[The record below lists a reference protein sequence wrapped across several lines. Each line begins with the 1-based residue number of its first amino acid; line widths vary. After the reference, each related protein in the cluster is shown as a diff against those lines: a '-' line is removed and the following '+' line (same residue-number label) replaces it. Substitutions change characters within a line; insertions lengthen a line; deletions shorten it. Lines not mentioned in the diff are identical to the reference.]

1 MTAVRTRPYRV
12 GFFGLLGDGNI
23 GNDAQFESVLAY
35 IRAAHPDAIIDAM
48 CPGPRFMRRAYGI
61 DAVSMHWQQKY
72 EASKANGWA
81 RRGTA
86 AQGGRLPSLRSL
98 AINVAAKG
106 ADAVKTLAWVRR
118 HDVVIVPGAGVME
131 ATLPLR
137 PWEMPYAMLLLC
149 AAGRLSGTKVALVSV
164 GASPIR
170 EAATRWLFNT
180 AARLAAYRS
189 YRDVL
194 SLEAMRD
201 RGIDTSRDRVYPDLA
216 FGFPVPR
223 RDAGDEKTVAVGV
236 LAYYGGNDDRGRAAS
251 LHSAYAAQVKRFVR
265 WLVDGGYKV
274 RLFLGDPHDR
284 GIMQEILD
292 DIRAYR
298 PGDGGDLVTVAQIE
312 TFEDQMKAMAGAGT
326 VVASRYHNVVCALM
340 LGKPTISL
348 GYSRK
353 HTSLMAEMG
362 LSDFCQD
369 ADSLDGE
376 LLIKQFIMARE
387 RAAELRPGVSACC
400 AAKADKL
407 RDQFAL
413 LSERFFPA
421 DRATAAVR

>member
-1 MTAVRTRPYRV
+1 MTAARTRPYRV

-35 IRAAHPDAIIDAM
+35 IRAAHPDAVIDAM
-48 CPGPRFMRRAYGI
+48 CAGPDFMRRAYGI
-61 DAVSMHWQQKY
+61 AAVPMHWQRKY
-72 EASKANGWA
+72 EASKANGRA
-81 RRGTA
+81 RRGA
-86 AQGGRLPSLRSL
+86 AAHGGRLPSPRSL
-98 AINVAAKG
+98 AINAVAKG
-106 ADAVKTLAWVRR
+106 ADAARTMAWVRR

-137 PWEMPYAMLLLC
+137 PWEMPYAMFLLC
-149 AAGRLSGTKVALVSV
+149 AAGRLFQTKVALVSV

-170 EAATRWLFNT
+170 EPVTRWLFNT

-189 YRDVL
+189 YRDAL

-201 RGIDTSRDRVYPDLA
+201 RGIDTSGDRLYPDLA

-223 RDAGDEKTVAVGV
+223 RDDGDEKTVAVGV
-236 LAYYGGNDDRGRAAS
+236 LAYYGGNDDRGRAAA
-251 LHSAYAAQVKRFVR
+251 LHNAYAAQFKRFVR
-265 WLVDGGYKV
+265 WLADSGYRV
-274 RLFLGDPHDR
+274 QLFLGDPHDR
-284 GIMQEILD
+284 GIIQEILD

-298 PGDGGDLVTVAQIE
+298 PDDAGELVTVAQTE
-312 TFEDQMKAMAGAGT
+312 TFEDQMRAMASAGT

-400 AAKADKL
+400 EAKAVKL
-407 RDQFAL
+407 REQFAL
-413 LSERFFPA
+413 LSELFFPA
-421 DRATAAVR
+421 ESPAAVVR